1 MPPGHPII
9 LLKSNKLNM
18 AAVSV
23 KTSTPLFLFGNSGSL
38 PDGNTLLEADDIIKL
53 KRCILGTKVT
63 IK

>member
-1 MPPGHPII
+1 
-9 LLKSNKLNM
+9 M

-23 KTSTPLFLFGNSGSL
+23 KTSIPLLLFGNSGSL